1 MRQLSRLEGLLFMVG
16 GILMVVG
23 VGLNFFGFSQTGS
36 WLFLLGSAL
45 FAAMQLRQRYKGTNF
60 VIRRLRRIMTVADV
74 LFILSGLLLVE
85 NSNHFLLPLFSLYGM
100 DGVIAYNQYVVHNN
114 WVVTLLIAA
123 VLELYTIHR
132 ISNELEQEAKKM

>member
-1 MRQLSRLEGLLFMVG
+1 MRQLSRLEGLLFMTG

-23 VGLNFFGFSQTGS
+23 VGLNFFGFSLAGS
-36 WLFLLGSAL
+36 WLFLLGAVL
-45 FAAMQLRQRYKGTNF
+45 FAAMQLRQRYEGNNF

-74 LFILSGLLLVE
+74 LFVLSGLLLLE

-100 DGVIAYNQYVVHNN
+100 DGIIAYNQYVVHNN